1 MKKGILA
8 IIVAVAVVGG
18 AFFAFKTM
26 KSSSTGQSG
35 TSGQSAST
43 SSKVEQAVTEVLM
56 PKGQVAIA
64 DVVPSDAVVFVSARN
79 ARSTW
84 DLVKNSNFW
93 IQASALK
100 VWETAQLGTGF
111 AVFKEQ
117 FKTNMGF
124 EFTEETLFGL
134 FGQDF
139 SLALVSGKEGLG
151 NPQLLILAQTDP
163 NAGMKGK
170 FDAIIE
176 KVKANAT
183 VEVTEY
189 NGQKMTRVRN
199 PQAPGPEFNYAFIGD
214 LFVLGVGTDDSGVRS
229 VVDLVAKKTTNS
241 LSTSDQYKEAVGTL
255 KVRGDLRGVVF
266 VNMSKVVE
274 MLKSLPTP
282 EGTPAGFAA
291 GLEQSL
297 GAIKSIAA
305 AIGFDHGML
314 VKLFFAKNKEG
325 QSSQLLAGWD
335 SEPKE
340 AKSVSFLPEDSLLL
354 SVTNSLDFSS
364 IWESWQ
370 KNLESQSPDQA
381 KAINDAVAAFEK
393 DSGLSVKNDILPLLG
408 DELCFAITSV
418 DMGGL
423 FPFPHIAILA
433 KVNDESKA
441 LATMQ
446 KLSDYAVKSSVP
458 AGVTPAAEGEAQAP
472 APSVKSGKEA
482 YNGTDINFLE
492 IQLPFQSLNPSYS
505 VSKGFLMI
513 GINKETVKSVLD
525 VASGSKGSVVKSKAY
540 QDSTVNF
547 SSKVNQVAFLN
558 MDKTVALVIEI
569 TKWANNLQK
578 ARGETSAQADQ
589 VIQDNVLPFLETMK
603 VFKAIALEAVN
614 KDHGIEETV
623 YLQMEDLKEK

>member
-8 IIVAVAVVGG
+8 VIVAVAVIGG

-26 KSSSTGQSG
+26 KTSSTGQVG
-35 TSGQSAST
+35 TTGESVSS

-84 DLVKNSNFW
+84 DLIKNSNFW

-100 VWETAQLGTGF
+100 IWETAQLGTGF

-117 FKTNMGF
+117 FKANMGF
-124 EFTEETLFGL
+124 EFTEESLFGL

-163 NAGMKGK
+163 NTNMKGK

-183 VEVTEY
+183 VEATEY
-189 NGQKMTRVRN
+189 SGQKMTRVRN
-199 PQAPGPEFNYAFIGD
+199 PQAPGPEFNYVFIGD
-214 LFVLGVGTDDSGVRS
+214 LFVLGVGTDDSGVRG
-229 VVDLVAKKTTNS
+229 VVDLVAKKATNS
-241 LSTSDQYKEAVGTL
+241 LSSSDQYKEAVGNL

-266 VNMSKVVE
+266 VNMSKVIE
-274 MLKSLPTP
+274 LIKSLPTP
-282 EGTPAGFAA
+282 EGTPANFAA
-291 GLEQSL
+291 GLEEGL
-297 GAIKSIAA
+297 GAVKSIAG

-314 VKLFFAKNKEG
+314 VKLFFAKNKG
-325 QSSQLLAGWD
+325 QTSQLLAGWD
-335 SEPKE
+335 AEPKE
-340 AKSVSFLPEDSLLL
+340 ATSVNFLPEDSLLV
-354 SVTNSLDFSS
+354 SVTNSLDFNS
-364 IWESWQ
+364 IWDSWQ

-381 KAINDAVAAFEK
+381 KAITDAIANFER

-408 DELCFAITSV
+408 DELCFAITNV

-433 KVNDESKA
+433 KVKDEGKA
-441 LATMQ
+441 LSTMQ
-446 KLSDYAVKSSVP
+446 KLSEYLIKSSVP
-458 AGVTPAAEGEAQAP
+458 AGVSPAAEGEAQAP
-472 APSVKSGKEA
+472 APSVKSGKES

-505 VSKGFLMI
+505 VSKGFLVI
-513 GINKETVKSVLD
+513 GINKETVKNILD
-525 VASGSKGSVVKSKAY
+525 VASGSKGSVVKTKAY
-540 QDSTVNF
+540 KDSTVNF
-547 SSKVNQVAFLN
+547 NSKVNQVAFLN
-558 MDKTVALVIEI
+558 MDRTVALVIEI

-578 ARGETSAQADQ
+578 ARGETSAQAEQ

-614 KDHGIEETV
+614 KEHGIEETV